1 VSSIFPLHCHAGRC
15 RRSAPGTLTPMV
27 LEARNLK
34 YDIFCCPALQGSGA
48 ELGSVYGVQ
57 GKTLVVY
64 IMSVEGSTR
73 TTLMESSSDT
83 QSVFLSEGWKYLMG
97 MHGTYTVSVKIPGTH
112 GNVFG
117 QR

>member
-1 VSSIFPLHCHAGRC
+1 
-15 RRSAPGTLTPMV
+15 MV
-27 LEARNLK
+27 LEAGCLK
-34 YDIFCCPALQGSGA
+34 YDIFGCPALQGCGA

-57 GKTLVVY
+57 GRTLVVY

-83 QSVFLSEGWKYLMG
+83 QSVFLSEGWKYLMA
-97 MHGTYTVSVKIPGTH
+97 MHGTYTVSVKLPGTH
-112 GNVFG
+112 DNVFG

>member
-1 VSSIFPLHCHAGRC
+1 MI
-15 RRSAPGTLTPMV
+15 
-27 LEARNLK
+27 LEAGCLT

-57 GKTLVVY
+57 GRTLVVY

-97 MHGTYTVSVKIPGTH
+97 MHGTYTVSVKNPGIH
-112 GNVFG
+112 GNVSG

>member
-1 VSSIFPLHCHAGRC
+1 
-15 RRSAPGTLTPMV
+15 MV
-27 LEARNLK
+27 LEAGCLK
-34 YDIFCCPALQGSGA
+34 YDIFCCPALQGCGA

-57 GKTLVVY
+57 GRTLVVY

-73 TTLMESSSDT
+73 TTLMESSLGT

-97 MHGTYTVSVKIPGTH
+97 MHGTYTVSVKIPGTY
-112 GNVFG
+112 GNVFE